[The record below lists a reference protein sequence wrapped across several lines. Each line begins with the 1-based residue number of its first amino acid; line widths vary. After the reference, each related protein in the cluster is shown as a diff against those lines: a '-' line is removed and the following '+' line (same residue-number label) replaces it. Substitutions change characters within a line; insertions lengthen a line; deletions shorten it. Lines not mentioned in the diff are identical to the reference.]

1 MYANL
6 TINKGMYSCFIA
18 LLVYNFGFVA
28 TLSNFL
34 ANIDERGFDVV
45 KNVKG
50 FGYAFSIIIGVAN
63 IFLSIFLKDI
73 MIGFIN
79 ILLYIGMIINFFKI
93 HKDVKEYLYNNDDGI
108 GIVQIVMLVL
118 SICSLGFII
127 VKYKSKL
134 LNNNE

>member
-93 HKDVKEYLYNNDDGI
+93 QKEVKEYLYKNDGI
-108 GIVQIVMLVL
+108 GIVQIVILGL
-118 SICSLGFII
+118 SVCSLAFII
-127 VKYKSKL
+127 IKYKSKL